1 MADDKKLHPN
11 SSPTAGVN
19 DDEASPTT
27 TTTTTVNTTTHA
39 SSDSAS
45 ASASALEDNITTK
58 GKNSYYYAHGHKATG
73 PKWDGKAE
81 PKALSREDLMAL
93 SLDPTNNNT
102 SSGKVPSFMYHKSNI
117 KKYAFLDEE
126 KVVKLYITLDGVG
139 EQCTDS
145 DIQLDWDKSSFT
157 LIIKNYRN
165 TDEAAA
171 TATGKGEDRSLCFGK
186 LTGNITHAKYKLQA
200 DKIILTLKKE
210 KLGIEWHT
218 VNDKGMTDHDF
229 V

>member
-1 MADDKKLHPN
+1 MADDEKVHHN
-11 SSPTAGVN
+11 SSPTAGGN

-27 TTTTTVNTTTHA
+27 TTTQA
-39 SSDSAS
+39 PSDSAS

-145 DIQLDWDKSSFT
+145 DIQLDWDESS
-157 LIIKNYRN
+157 LSLVIKNYKN
-165 TDEAAA
+165 TDEAA
-171 TATGKGEDRSLCFGK
+171 TATTTTTGEDRSLCFGK
-186 LTGNITHAKYKLQA
+186 LTGNITHAKYKLKT
-200 DKIILTLKKE
+200 DKVVLTLKKE

-218 VNDKGMTDHDF
+218 INDKGMTDQDF

>member
-1 MADDKKLHPN
+1 MADDEKVHHN
-11 SSPTAGVN
+11 SSPTAGGN

-27 TTTTTVNTTTHA
+27 TTTQA
-39 SSDSAS
+39 PSDSAS

-145 DIQLDWDKSSFT
+145 DIQLDWDESS
-157 LIIKNYRN
+157 LSLVIKNYKN
-165 TDEAAA
+165 TDEVVAAA
-171 TATGKGEDRSLCFGK
+171 TGEGEDRSLCFGK
-186 LTGNITHAKYKLQA
+186 LTGNITHAKYKLKT
-200 DKIILTLKKE
+200 DKVVLTLKKE

-218 VNDKGMTDHDF
+218 INDKGMTDQDF

>member
-1 MADDKKLHPN
+1 MADDEKVHHN
-11 SSPTAGVN
+11 SSPTAGGN

-27 TTTTTVNTTTHA
+27 TTTQA
-39 SSDSAS
+39 PSDSAS

-145 DIQLDWDKSSFT
+145 DIQLDWDESS
-157 LIIKNYRN
+157 LSLVIKNYKN
-165 TDEAAA
+165 TDEAA
-171 TATGKGEDRSLCFGK
+171 TATTTTGKDRSLCFGK
-186 LTGNITHAKYKLQA
+186 LTGNITHAKYKLKT
-200 DKIILTLKKE
+200 DKVVLTLKKE

-218 VNDKGMTDHDF
+218 INDKGMTDQDF

>member
-1 MADDKKLHPN
+1 MADDEKLHPN
-11 SSPTAGVN
+11 SSPTAGDN
-19 DDEASPTT
+19 DAEASPTT
-27 TTTTTVNTTTHA
+27 TTTTYA
-39 SSDSAS
+39 SSDS

-58 GKNSYYYAHGHKATG
+58 GKNSYYYAHGHKAKG
-73 PKWDGKAE
+73 PKWDGKAV

-145 DIQLDWDKSSFT
+145 DIQLDWDESS
-157 LIIKNYRN
+157 LSLVIKNYKN
-165 TDEAAA
+165 TDEVVAAA
-171 TATGKGEDRSLCFGK
+171 TGEGEDRSLCFGK
-186 LTGNITHAKYKLQA
+186 LTGNITHAKYKLKT

>member
-1 MADDKKLHPN
+1 MADDEKVHHN
-11 SSPTAGVN
+11 SSPTAGGN

-27 TTTTTVNTTTHA
+27 TTTQA
-39 SSDSAS
+39 PSDSAS

-145 DIQLDWDKSSFT
+145 DIQLDWDESS
-157 LIIKNYRN
+157 LSLVIKNYKN
-165 TDEAAA
+165 TDEAA
-171 TATGKGEDRSLCFGK
+171 TATTTTTTTGKDRSLCFGK
-186 LTGNITHAKYKLQA
+186 LTGNITHAKYKLKT
-200 DKIILTLKKE
+200 DKVVLTLKKE

-218 VNDKGMTDHDF
+218 INDKGMTDQDF

>member
-1 MADDKKLHPN
+1 MADDEKVHHN
-11 SSPTAGVN
+11 SSPTAGGN

-27 TTTTTVNTTTHA
+27 TTTQA
-39 SSDSAS
+39 PSDSAS

-145 DIQLDWDKSSFT
+145 DIQLDWDDNWKYYSCKVQ
-157 LIIKNYRN
+157 IKNRQSRSYAKKRKVGYRMAYN
-165 TDEAAA
+165 
-171 TATGKGEDRSLCFGK
+171 
-186 LTGNITHAKYKLQA
+186 Q
-200 DKIILTLKKE
+200 
-210 KLGIEWHT
+210 
-218 VNDKGMTDHDF
+218 
-229 V
+229 